1 MTHDAARPHL
11 SFSDGHY
18 RIMHMGMPVCAD
30 KNSLAE
36 ALRVADQFRLELLPV
51 AWNGDL
57 GQWVHLDT
65 VEEHENL

>member
-18 RIMHMGMPVCAD
+18 RIVHMGVPVCAD

-36 ALRVADQFRLELLPV
+36 ALRVADQFRLELLSV

-57 GQWVHLDT
+57 GKWVHLDT
-65 VEEHENL
+65 VEEHENI